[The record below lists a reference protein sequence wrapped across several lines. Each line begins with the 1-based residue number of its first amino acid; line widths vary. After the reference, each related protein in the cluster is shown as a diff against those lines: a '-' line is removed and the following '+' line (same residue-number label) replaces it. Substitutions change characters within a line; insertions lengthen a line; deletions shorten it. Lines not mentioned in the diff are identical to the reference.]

1 MTKKINLLIIN
12 AMTKEQFQLHI
23 ELKKEMEFSYQG
35 TKYNL
40 MYDKSFNGTDCIKF
54 GPVYE
59 EKKFDSF
66 GDLINHA
73 RVGNCYFKNF
83 IEDL

>member
-12 AMTKEQFQLHI
+12 AMTKEQFQLQV

-40 MYDKSFNGTDCIKF
+40 MYDKSSDGTDFIKF
-54 GPVYE
+54 GPIYE
-59 EKKFDSF
+59 EKKFNSF
-66 GDLINHA
+66 GELINHA
-73 RVGNCYFKNF
+73 RVGNCYLKTF